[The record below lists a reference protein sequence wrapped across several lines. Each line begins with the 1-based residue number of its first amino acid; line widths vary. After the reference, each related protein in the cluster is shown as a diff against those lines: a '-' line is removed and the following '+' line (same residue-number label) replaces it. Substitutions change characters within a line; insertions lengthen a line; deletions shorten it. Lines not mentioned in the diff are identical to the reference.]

1 MDPEKYH
8 KSLVEAKTHLEFSA
22 EIYRMQID
30 EGRNF
35 LHEHPNTASSWRYD
49 CMQRLI
55 ISPHVGSIVSHMCQ
69 YGMMQKDDDGI
80 EKHVKK
86 PTRWLSNSPY
96 ILNELD
102 KRCEGL
108 HDHVQLLGGKAK
120 AAQVYP
126 DMLCAAILQGL
137 KKQLQ
142 CDGVI
147 SERFVGSVE
156 PDEEPVDGTE
166 DCDTYCDETGNPL
179 ESSKVQEVRL
189 EEIGGF
195 EGAWYVREENH

>member
-1 MDPEKYH
+1 METDRTTNDETGEPWDFTKKSQRDKARTQIQETQPWLVIGSPPCTMPSCLQNLNKGKVDPDRYR

-22 EIYRMQID
+22 EIYQMQID
-30 EGRNF
+30 EGRYF
-35 LHEHPNTASSWRYD
+35 LHEHPTTASSWRYD

-55 ISPHVGSIVSHMCQ
+55 VNPYVGSIVFHMCQ

-96 ILNELD
+96 VLNELD

-126 DMLCAAILQGL
+126 VMLCAAILQGL

-147 SERFVGSVE
+147 PE
-156 PDEEPVDGTE
+156 
-166 DCDTYCDETGNPL
+166 
-179 ESSKVQEVRL
+179 
-189 EEIGGF
+189 
-195 EGAWYVREENH
+195 